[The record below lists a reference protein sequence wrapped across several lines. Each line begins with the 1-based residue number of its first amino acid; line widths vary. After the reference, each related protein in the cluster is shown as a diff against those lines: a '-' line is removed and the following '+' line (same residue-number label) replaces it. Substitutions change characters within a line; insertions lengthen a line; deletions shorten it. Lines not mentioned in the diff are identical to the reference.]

1 MLLSDISIRRPVFA
15 IVVSLL
21 LVVFGLF
28 AGMRLPVRETP
39 NIDTPTIF
47 VNVNY
52 PGASAEVVETRVVK
66 LVETQIGGIP
76 GIKTI
81 RSFARDNFAGF
92 NLEFVIGHNLDEAAN
107 DIRDQLSQITNRLPE
122 DADPPRLQKQDS
134 DDEPIVFLAFFSTTR
149 SALELSDYLNINV
162 QPRLSTLPGVAAAEL
177 RSSREKSLR
186 VWMDRRALAARAL
199 TVSDIESALRR
210 ENIEL
215 GAGMLESQDRNYTMR
230 TMRTFRTPQD
240 FANLVIA
247 RGENNYLVRLGE
259 VAKVEIG
266 AVDDKS
272 FYRQDGEQGT
282 AMMITKQPG
291 ASTLSVTEE
300 VVKEAALLNTSMPPD
315 IRVNVSH
322 DAADFIEAALHEVTI
337 AIGVAGLLVVLVIY
351 LFLGTIRAAL
361 IPAVTVPISLIGT
374 GVVLAPLGF
383 SINILTLLALVL
395 AIGLVVDDAI
405 IMLENIHRRMKMMKE
420 PPLLAA
426 FRGAKQVGT
435 AILSTTLVLVAAFV
449 PVMLMPG
456 TIGTLFFEFAVTMAV
471 AVSFSMF
478 VSLTLTP
485 VMCSKILTPEL
496 DDSAVA
502 HKAEEVFERFK
513 NSYARALDKIL
524 DKPAMVFGAFAVIT
538 LTVVVLFRFLP
549 QEFAPREDRGA
560 FDVNIRSP
568 EGATLA
574 YTEHVVEQISALM
587 KPLVDKGEVKSI
599 TENVNSP
606 GNEGRVSVRL
616 VDWSD
621 RRSANEMMAE
631 VNPAIAKVPGAQ
643 IVASMRP
650 PMGRSGG
657 GGGGFGNTINFSV
670 SGPTF
675 EDLRSWR
682 DKLTLALQ
690 QSPLIVQVRN
700 NFIETK
706 PQIRIRIDQARA
718 ADLGVSVGTIGQT
731 LAAMMGSRRVTTFV
745 DQGEEYDVILQG
757 NVSDRQTPTD
767 VSNVYVRS
775 DTTRELIPLSSVVT
789 LEEGTYA
796 ENLSRID
803 RKRAVTF
810 FMTPTLNST
819 LSEVIAEV
827 ERIAAPILPDT
838 AELRW
843 RGEAQ
848 DFKETGYLIYIS
860 FGLALVVVFLV
871 LAAQFESF
879 IHPLVIM
886 MTVPL
891 AVFGALAG
899 LFLFGQTINIYSQVG
914 IIVLVGLAA
923 KNGILIVEFANQLRD
938 AGRPF
943 REALIEGAMIR
954 LRPII
959 MTALATVM
967 GALPLVLATGAGA
980 EGRRP
985 LGVTIFTGV
994 TFAAFVTLFVI
1005 PAFYMLLARKT
1016 GSPGRVAAELR
1027 DYEKR
1032 HPLSGNQADDIGHQP
1047 AE

>member
-28 AGMRLPVRETP
+28 AGLRLPVRETP

-92 NLEFVIGHNLDEAAN
+92 NLEFVVGHNLDEAAN

-134 DDEPIVFLAFFSTTR
+134 DDEPIAFLAFFSTTR

-162 QPRLSTLPGVAAAEL
+162 QPRMSTLPGVAAAEL
-177 RSSREKSLR
+177 RTAREKSLR
-186 VWMDRRALAARAL
+186 VWLDRRALAARAL
-199 TVSDIESALRR
+199 TVADIEAALRR
-210 ENIEL
+210 ENVEL

-230 TMRTFRTPQD
+230 TLRSFRTPED

-266 AVDDKS
+266 AVDERS
-272 FYRQDGEQGT
+272 FYRQDGEEGT
-282 AMMITKQPG
+282 AMSISKQPG
-291 ASTLSVTEE
+291 ASTLSVTKAVLAEAEE
-300 VVKEAALLNTSMPPD
+300 LRRTMPPD

-374 GVVLAPLGF
+374 GIVLAPMGF

-405 IMLENIHRRMKMMKE
+405 IMLENIHRRMKMMNE

-435 AILSTTLVLVAAFV
+435 AILSTTMVLVAAFV

-471 AVSFSMF
+471 AVTFSMF
-478 VSLTLTP
+478 ISLTLTP

-496 DDSAVA
+496 DNSLLA
-502 HKAEEVFERFK
+502 HKSEEVFERFK
-513 NSYARALDKIL
+513 ASYAKALDKIL
-524 DKPAMVFGAFAVIT
+524 NRPLMVFGAFAGITAAVI
-538 LTVVVLFRFLP
+538 VMFNVLP

-560 FDVNIRSP
+560 FDISIRSP

-574 YTEHVVEQISALM
+574 YTERIVDQVSALM
-587 KPLVDKGEVKSI
+587 KPLVDKHEVKNI
-599 TENVNSP
+599 TGSVQSP
-606 GNEGRVSVRL
+606 GTEGRVAVRL
-616 VDWSD
+616 LDWSE
-621 RRSANEMMAE
+621 RRTANEMMAE
-631 VNPAIAKVPGAQ
+631 INPAIARVPGAQ
-643 IVASMRP
+643 IVAAMRP
-650 PMGRSGG
+650 PMGRS

-670 SGPTF
+670 AGPTF
-675 EDLRSWR
+675 EDLRDWR
-682 DKLTLALQ
+682 DKLTVALS
-690 QSPLIVQVRN
+690 QSPLIVQMRN

-706 PQIRIRIDQARA
+706 PQIRIRIDQQRA

-757 NVSDRQTPTD
+757 SISDRQTPTD
-767 VSNVYVRS
+767 VSNIYVRS

-803 RKRAVTF
+803 RKRAVSF
-810 FMTPTLNST
+810 FMTPSLDAK
-819 LSEVIAEV
+819 LSDVIAEV
-827 ERIAAPILPDT
+827 ERIAAPILPDR
-838 AELRW
+838 AELVW

-899 LFLFGQTINIYSQVG
+899 LFIFGQTINIYSQVG

-967 GALPLVLATGAGA
+967 GALPLVLASGAGA

-1032 HPLSGNQADDIGHQP
+1032 HPLTGSQADDLGHQP